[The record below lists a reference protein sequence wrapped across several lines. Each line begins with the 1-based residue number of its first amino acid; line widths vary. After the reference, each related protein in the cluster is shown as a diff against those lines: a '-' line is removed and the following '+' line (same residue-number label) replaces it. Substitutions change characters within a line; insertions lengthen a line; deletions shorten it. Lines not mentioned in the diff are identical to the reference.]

1 MSFDIISRLILKM
14 KHSEQ
19 RPGVL
24 VFLLAEKITRLD
36 SFFSVFSSNL
46 NIVAFLEQNRQAVY
60 SEIAYRLQTGRKS
73 ENFGFFE
80 PLLDQAQ
87 NYLQRDTPS
96 QEDLSG
102 SSGIKKI
109 GAITRKFNSQ
119 RRAVK
124 TVIEVVQMHGTDWIP
139 IEFKRKVAFSV
150 LALPIMFVVYESMRA
165 SIIAALLDSGIE
177 DITQFLL
184 GLYAIVSVTGF
195 IQEQRTLQHD
205 DALVF
210 NPYSN
215 LFSLGLSPRL
225 SGIFSRA
232 PRHLFELSAVLSA
245 FVTESKFHTGILAPV
260 LSAVVAAMIWSG
272 TDIVFNFSQQKN
284 QERKKSN
291 SVYNPISNV

>member
-46 NIVAFLEQNRQAVY
+46 NIV
-60 SEIAYRLQTGRKS
+60 
-73 ENFGFFE
+73 
-80 PLLDQAQ
+80 
-87 NYLQRDTPS
+87 
-96 QEDLSG
+96 
-102 SSGIKKI
+102 
-109 GAITRKFNSQ
+109 
-119 RRAVK
+119 
-124 TVIEVVQMHGTDWIP
+124 
-139 IEFKRKVAFSV
+139 
-150 LALPIMFVVYESMRA
+150 
-165 SIIAALLDSGIE
+165 
-177 DITQFLL
+177 
-184 GLYAIVSVTGF
+184 
-195 IQEQRTLQHD
+195 
-205 DALVF
+205 
-210 NPYSN
+210 
-215 LFSLGLSPRL
+215 
-225 SGIFSRA
+225 
-232 PRHLFELSAVLSA
+232 A